1 MEKPTIVSLVQVNFD
16 GLAQLVI
23 ELNRKVPQLDKK
35 EDRGYFDWTV
45 LVEDHLGLLISK
57 ESYVPLFNVKEE
69 TWQTH
74 DWTSLFVLLRA
85 FLNSVKD

>member
-35 EDRGYFDWTV
+35 EDRGYFD
-45 LVEDHLGLLISK
+45 
-57 ESYVPLFNVKEE
+57 
-69 TWQTH
+69 
-74 DWTSLFVLLRA
+74 
-85 FLNSVKD
+85 